1 MALLN
6 NLLESRSDA
15 FKIMVHVR
23 RPIPIRTDSIGP
35 WLGCLRS
42 VTWAAALANTIL
54 VRLFNHRF
62 SLSTDSTTEER
73 KALLTWALLASLGAS
88 HGYLLLQHAVKIV
101 VERVF
106 WRDSPEDME
115 VTTVERKVK
124 NICLIALKDGN
135 EDHHQ
140 HHAAVLGDGE
150 AEGDM
155 GDFWKL
161 DEGIDELRRDHL
173 KDA

>member
-1 MALLN
+1 LMN
-6 NLLESRSDA
+6 NWLESRSDA

-54 VRLFNHRF
+54 VTLFNHRY
-62 SLSTDSTTEER
+62 SLSMSSTIEER
-73 KALLTWALLASLGAS
+73 KALLIWAMLASLGAS
-88 HGYLLLQHAVKIV
+88 HGYLLLQHIV
-101 VERVF
+101 RILVERAF
-106 WRDSPEDME
+106 WRDSPEDHE

-124 NICLIALKDGN
+124 NVCLIALKEGH
-135 EDHHQ
+135 EDHDQHQ
-140 HHAAVLGDGE
+140 ADPDE
-150 AEGDM
+150 AEEDVD
-155 GDFWKL
+155 DFWKF
-161 DEGIDELRRDHL
+161 DEGVDELQGML